1 MSNSEQDNFY
11 GLLDKLLT
19 YGREYSEDV
28 LLSVSDVPHTRYVGT
43 FMHGELNGI
52 FIPEG
57 ESISSTW
64 EHPRHIDLK
73 ADIVI
78 AEPSNTRPFQ
88 PCLAAHQIAT
98 CLCMADK
105 VPDDRI
111 VVCADARVVQDFPGL
126 VDIPEIRVLYDE
138 SGESGVNCVY
148 SATDLSFDKK
158 GSLVWHG
165 APPDRVVEFCC
176 SRNEKARSEN
186 IADEIKLAFG
196 DIANLPSRNSG
207 AELPVFYGN
216 ALIDEARDLVEAT
229 SFGWLSADID
239 NGSLPGLSY
248 IMKTINDQAAEWM
261 LDNVVFDQRE
271 NLDAK
276 DSQEEDAKLVEQI
289 RAIANIW
296 RSSLLNYG
304 ASLGIGQRIDI
315 AAIQKFGS
323 LIGVDSMIDAYFG
336 GVPLA
341 DILA

>member
-1 MSNSEQDNFY
+1 M
-11 GLLDKLLT
+11 
-19 YGREYSEDV
+19 
-28 LLSVSDVPHTRYVGT
+28 LSVSDIPHTRCVGT
-43 FMHGELNGI
+43 FMHGELSGI

-88 PCLAAHQIAT
+88 PCVAAHQIAT
-98 CLCMADK
+98 CLCMAGK
-105 VPDDRI
+105 VPDERLVI
-111 VVCADARVVQDFPGL
+111 CVDARVVRNFSDL
-126 VDIPEIRVLYDE
+126 IDVSEIRVLYDE

-148 SATDLSFDKK
+148 SKNDLTFDKK

-165 APPDRVVEFCC
+165 APPECVVDFCRA
-176 SRNEKARSEN
+176 RNEKARSED
-186 IADEIKLAFG
+186 IANEIRLAFG
-196 DIANLPSRNSG
+196 DIANLPDRNAG
-207 AELPVFYGN
+207 AELPGFYGN
-216 ALIDEARDLVEAT
+216 ALIEESRDLVEAA

-239 NGSLPGLSY
+239 NDFSPGLSY
-248 IMKTINDQAAEWM
+248 IMKTISDQAAEWL
-261 LDNVVFDQRE
+261 LDNVVFEQRE

-276 DSQEEDAKLVEQI
+276 GSQEEDAKLIEQV

-296 RSSLLNYG
+296 RACLLNYG
-304 ASLGIGQRIDI
+304 ASLGISNMIDI
-315 AAIQKFGS
+315 AAIQRLGA